1 MILKKKQLEWAL
13 ESHFFS
19 TFVIFIFMDL
29 LKDTFLGTWARATW
43 VFCTSN
49 ERS

>member
-1 MILKKKQLEWAL
+1 MIFKKNQLEWAL
-13 ESHFFS
+13 ESHFLS

-29 LKDTFLGTWARATW
+29 LKDTFLGMWARATW

>member
-1 MILKKKQLEWAL
+1 MIFKKKPAGMGTGK
-13 ESHFFS
+13 SFFS